1 MTSKHGWLFDLLH
14 YGPVCSR
21 VTDRHGLTVNILENG
36 RDIIVDALTALNERE
51 SLTVSE
57 ICKRVNDHT
66 SCPAFFIG
74 EIECC
79 FILTFYPD
87 FFKME
92 KTPDSRFILHM
103 MATRPKPRF
112 KKYSDKVPIETIL
125 KMVTESGGTIGSTPW
140 ATQGHFHYCIFRAIL
155 VWSVQT
161 GSVWAETFLPQK
173 AKLRIGFSIRPERE
187 RNEPVPAEGFSSAKG
202 SSGQSQNL
210 FLPGK
215 PDRQNQN
222 GKMYFM

>member
-125 KMVTESGGTIGSTPW
+125 KMVTESGGTIGSNTVGYSRPFPLLYIQSN
-140 ATQGHFHYCIFRAIL
+140 TCLKR
-155 VWSVQT
+155 SN
-161 GSVWAETFLPQK
+161 
-173 AKLRIGFSIRPERE
+173 RISLSGNFP
-187 RNEPVPAEGFSSAKG
+187 SSKG
-202 SSGQSQNL
+202 
-210 FLPGK
+210 
-215 PDRQNQN
+215 
-222 GKMYFM
+222 